1 MIVDAL
7 KDKVAIIGMGCTKF
21 GENWDKSVDD
31 MIIDAAYEAFGDANI
46 SADDIQAAWVGTMV
60 SGLAG
65 ITIATPLKLRNIP
78 ITRIENACATG
89 MDALRNASMAV
100 ALGLYDLVLVV
111 GVEKL
116 KDSGLSG
123 LPEFFNHPV
132 YGQGFTAPG
141 RWALAATRYFEINNI
156 SPEEGKKAL
165 AKIAMKNHHNGS
177 MSPKAHF
184 QKEIKM
190 EVALN
195 APMIA
200 WPLGLFDCCPTTD
213 GAAAAIICR
222 TEIARSFTDEYV
234 LIKGFGL
241 AMGPGLGKE
250 DFDYKYDH
258 LPETIAAGKQA
269 YTAAGIKNPR
279 SEISCAQLHDCFTIA
294 ELLEYEALGFSKPG
308 KALEDVEN
316 GSFTLKGDLPVNS
329 DGGLKAF
336 GHPIGAT
343 GLRMCYDLYYQL
355 LGKAGPRQIKNPGL
369 GLAMAQGGHPG
380 MLMPIVTILGSRD
393 T

>member
-1 MIVDAL
+1 MIVDAI
-7 KDKVAIIGMGCTKF
+7 KDKVAIIGMGCCKF
-21 GENWDKSVDD
+21 GENWNMSLND
-31 MIIDAAYEAFGDANI
+31 MVTDAAYEAYADAGI
-46 SADDIQAAWVGTMV
+46 SPDDIQAGWVGCMM
-60 SGLAG
+60 G
-65 ITIATPLKLRNIP
+65 IGGMTIATPLKLRNIP
-78 ITRIENACATG
+78 ITRVENACATG
-89 MDALRNASMAV
+89 MDALRNASMSV
-100 ALGLYDLVLVV
+100 ALGLYDVVLVV

-123 LPEFFNHPV
+123 LPEFFGHPV

-141 RWALAATRYFEINNI
+141 RWALGATKYFDINNI

-165 AKIAMKNHHNGS
+165 AKISIKNHHNGT

-184 QKEIKM
+184 QREVKM
-190 EVALN
+190 EQVLN
-195 APMIA
+195 APIIA

-213 GAAAAIICR
+213 GSAAAVICR
-222 TEIARSFTDEYV
+222 ADIASSFTDEYV
-234 LIKGFGL
+234 LVKGFGL

-250 DFDYKYDH
+250 DIDYKYDC

-269 YTAAGIKNPR
+269 YAASGIKNPR
-279 SEISCAQLHDCFTIA
+279 KELSCAQLHDCFTIA
-294 ELLEYEALGFSKPG
+294 ELLEYEALGFSEPG
-308 KALEDVEN
+308 KALQDIEE
-316 GSFTLKGDLPVNS
+316 GSYSLEGDLPVNS

-343 GLRMCYDLYYQL
+343 GLRMCYDLYGQL
-355 LGKAGPRQIKNPGL
+355 LGRAGPRQIKNPTL

-393 T
+393 

>member
-1 MIVDAL
+1 MIIDAIR
-7 KDKVAIIGMGCTKF
+7 DKVAIIGMGCTKF

-31 MIIDAAYEAFGDANI
+31 MIIDAVYEAYADANI
-46 SADDIQAAWVGTMV
+46 SVDDIQAGWVGTMV

-65 ITIATPLKLRNIP
+65 MTIATPLKLRNVP
-78 ITRIENACATG
+78 ITRVENACATG

-100 ALGLYDLVLVV
+100 ALGLYDIVLVV

-123 LPEFFNHPV
+123 LPEFFSHPV

-141 RWALAATRYFEINNI
+141 RWALAATRYFEMNNI

-165 AKIAMKNHHNGS
+165 AKIAMKNHHNGT

-190 EVALN
+190 ETALN

-222 TEIARSFTDEYV
+222 TEIARSFTDDYV
-234 LIKGFGL
+234 LVKGFGL

-269 YTAAGIKNPR
+269 YAAAGIKNPR
-279 SEISCAQLHDCFTIA
+279 EEISCAQLHDCFTIA

-308 KALEDVEN
+308 KAIEDVEN
-316 GSFTLKGDLPVNS
+316 GSYSLEGDLPVNS

-355 LGKAGPRQIKNPGL
+355 LGKAGPRQIKNPSF

-380 MLMPIVTILGSRD
+380 MLMPIVTILGRTD
-393 T
+393 A

>member
-1 MIVDAL
+1 MKVDAL

-21 GENWDKSVDD
+21 GENWGKSVED
-31 MIIDAAYEAFGDANI
+31 MIIDASYEAFTDAGI
-46 SADDIQAAWVGTMV
+46 STDDIQAAWFGTMA
-60 SGLAG
+60 SGAGGMTLAL
-65 ITIATPLKLRNIP
+65 PLKLRNIP
-78 ITRIENACATG
+78 ISRIENACATG
-89 MDALRNASMAV
+89 MDALRNAATAV
-100 ALGLYDLVLVV
+100 AVGLYDIVLVV

-116 KDSGLSG
+116 KDSGLGG
-123 LPEFFNHPV
+123 LPEFFSHPV

-165 AKIAMKNHHNGS
+165 AKISVKNHHNGT

-184 QKEIKM
+184 QKEITIEK
-190 EVALN
+190 ALQ
-195 APMIA
+195 APIIA

-213 GAAAAIICR
+213 GSAAAIICK
-222 TEIARSFTDEYV
+222 ADLAPSFKKDYI

-250 DFDYKYDH
+250 DIDYKYDR

-269 YTAAGIKNPR
+269 YAAAGVKDPR
-279 SEISCAQLHDCFTIA
+279 KEISCAQLHDCFTIA
-294 ELLEYEALGFSKPG
+294 ELLEYEALGFCEQG
-308 KALEDVEN
+308 KAIQDVEA
-316 GSFTLKGDLPVNS
+316 GTFTLEGELPVNS

-343 GLRMCYDLYYQL
+343 GLRMCYDLYSQL
-355 LGKAGPRQIKNPGL
+355 LGNAGPRQIKNPTL

-380 MLMPIVTILGSRD
+380 MLMPIVTILGRKD
-393 T
+393 

>member
-1 MIVDAL
+1 MKVDAV

-21 GENWDKSVDD
+21 GEHWNNSAED
-31 MIIDAAYEAFGDANI
+31 MIIDAVDEAFKDAGI
-46 SADDIQAAWVGTMV
+46 SSDDIQAAWLGTMV
-60 SGLAG
+60 TGFAG
-65 ITIATPLKLRNIP
+65 ITLAMPLKLRNIP
-78 ITRIENACATG
+78 ISRVENACATG

-100 ALGLYDLVLVV
+100 ALGLYDVVLVA

-141 RWALAATRYFEINNI
+141 RWALAATRYFDINNI
-156 SPEEGKKAL
+156 SPEDGKKAL
-165 AKIAMKNHHNGS
+165 GKISVKNHHNGTL
-177 MSPKAHF
+177 SPKAHF
-184 QKEIKM
+184 QRA
-190 EVALN
+190 VALEQILR
-195 APMIA
+195 APIIA

-213 GAAAAIICR
+213 GAAAAIICP
-222 TEIARSFTDEYV
+222 ADMASSFTQDYALV
-234 LIKGFGL
+234 KGFGL

-269 YTAAGIKNPR
+269 YAAAGVKNPR
-279 SEISCAQLHDCFTIA
+279 KEISCAQLHDCFSIA
-294 ELLEYEALGFSKPG
+294 ELLEYEALGFSEPG
-308 KALEDVEN
+308 KAIEDVEA
-316 GSFTLKGDLPVNS
+316 GTFTLEGELPVNT

-343 GLRMCYDLYYQL
+343 GLRMCYELYNQL
-355 LGKAGPRQIKNPGL
+355 LGKAGPRQIKNPTL

-393 T
+393 

>member
-1 MIVDAL
+1 MKVDAV

-21 GENWDKSVDD
+21 GEHWNNSAED
-31 MIIDAAYEAFGDANI
+31 MIIDAVDEALKDAGI
-46 SADDIQAAWVGTMV
+46 SVDDIQAAWLGTMV
-60 SGLAG
+60 TGFAG
-65 ITIATPLKLRNIP
+65 ITLAMPLKLRNIP
-78 ITRIENACATG
+78 ISRVENACATG

-100 ALGLYDLVLVV
+100 ALGLYDVVLVA

-141 RWALAATRYFEINNI
+141 RWALAATRYFDINNI
-156 SPEEGKKAL
+156 SPEDGKKAL
-165 AKIAMKNHHNGS
+165 GKISVKNHYNGTL
-177 MSPKAHF
+177 SPKAHF
-184 QKEIKM
+184 QRA
-190 EVALN
+190 VALEQILR
-195 APMIA
+195 APIIA

-213 GAAAAIICR
+213 GAAAAIICP
-222 TEIARSFTDEYV
+222 ADMASSFTQDYALV
-234 LIKGFGL
+234 KGFGL

-269 YTAAGIKNPR
+269 YAAAGVKNPR
-279 SEISCAQLHDCFTIA
+279 KEISCAQLHDCFSIA
-294 ELLEYEALGFSKPG
+294 ELLEYEALGFSEPG
-308 KALEDVEN
+308 KAIEDVEA
-316 GSFTLKGDLPVNS
+316 GTFTLAGELPVNT

-343 GLRMCYDLYYQL
+343 GLRMCYELYNQL
-355 LGKAGPRQIKNPGL
+355 LGKAGPRQIKNPTL

-393 T
+393 